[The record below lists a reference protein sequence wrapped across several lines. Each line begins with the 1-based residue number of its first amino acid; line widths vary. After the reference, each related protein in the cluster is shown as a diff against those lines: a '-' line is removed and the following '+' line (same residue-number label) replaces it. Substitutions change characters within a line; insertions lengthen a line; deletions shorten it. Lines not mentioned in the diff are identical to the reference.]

1 MSKKR
6 VALVLSGG
14 VSLGSYIAGAL
25 DELLRQMAQSD
36 QYEIDIITG
45 ASAGATTAA
54 IIAHALLYRNG
65 DTLLHQIWVNQI
77 DSYDL
82 LDSDIPKGTPFSLLS
97 NLHLQTISRQALTL
111 PPGYQPRRSPLCADQ
126 LELAMTITNLD
137 ALSYESRV
145 RLKTGRASEPFIQD
159 RHSEQE
165 TFQLTSTTSPI
176 DPLWERVAT
185 VALASA
191 ALPMVFPP
199 IAITRNLG
207 DQANPDLPAWQSSIQ
222 YIQTPVRNPEQADVA
237 AATFLYA
244 DGGLFNNLPID
255 LAWHYVQA
263 HDGDQPDPSQRIIII
278 VDPSKDRIQTISLD
292 PPQQRGSYRNPL
304 VYLGGLIVAM
314 YREGGAIQF
323 DREVPNPADQVLG
336 ALPGVNRPEVEAL
349 NDVALVLPR
358 PDQPHLIGAH
368 LVFALGAFLDQS
380 FREYDFRRGA
390 ADARAVAQKLLG
402 LSADVTRPEGPIFY
416 APDSDPRFRPYP
428 TSYATLNQIPSI
440 RFPGKSVRAVLETR
454 LRQRLGAVI
463 RSYPVGQSWLLKALW
478 AVVRYPFSWLLTD
491 YLVKQLPDHW
501 APGS

>member
-54 IIAHALLYRNG
+54 IIAHALLYRNA
-65 DTLLHQIWVNQI
+65 DTLLHQIWVDQI
-77 DSYDL
+77 DSYDM
-82 LDSDIPKGTPFSLLS
+82 LDPDLPTGTPFSLLS
-97 NLHLQTISRQALTL
+97 NRHLQEISRQALTL

-145 RLKTGRASEPFIQD
+145 RLKTDRASEPFIQD

-165 TFQLTSTTSPI
+165 TFQLVSTTSPT
-176 DPLWERVAT
+176 DPLWGRVAT

-191 ALPMVFPP
+191 ALPMIFPP
-199 IAITRNLG
+199 IAITRKLN
-207 DQANPDLPAWQSSIQ
+207 DQTGPDLAEWRSSVQ
-222 YIQTPVRNPEQADVA
+222 YIQSPVLNSNQPNLGS
-237 AATFLYA
+237 ATFLYA

-263 HDGDQPDPSQRIIII
+263 HDGDQPDPSQRIMII
-278 VDPSKDRIQTISLD
+278 VDPSKDRIQTISLA
-292 PPQQRGSYRNPL
+292 PPSQRGTYRNPL
-304 VYLGGLIVAM
+304 IYLGGLIMAM
-314 YREGGAIQF
+314 YREGGTIQF
-323 DREVPNPADQVLG
+323 DHEVPNSSSQVLG
-336 ALPGVNRPEVEAL
+336 ALPGVDRPEVEAL
-349 NDVALVLPR
+349 YSVDLVLPD

-368 LVFALGAFLDQS
+368 LVFALAAFLDSS

-402 LSADVTRPEGPIFY
+402 LTAEVTRPEGELFY
-416 APDSDPRFRPYP
+416 TPDSDPRFKPYP
-428 TSYATLNQIPSI
+428 TNYATLNQIPSI
-440 RFPGKSVRAVLETR
+440 RFPGKSVRAVLESR
-454 LRQRLGAVI
+454 LRQRLSAVI
-463 RSYPVGQSWLLKALW
+463 RSYPVGDFWVFKIIW
-478 AVVRYPFSWLLTD
+478 AIVRYPISWLLTD

-501 APGS
+501 APDS